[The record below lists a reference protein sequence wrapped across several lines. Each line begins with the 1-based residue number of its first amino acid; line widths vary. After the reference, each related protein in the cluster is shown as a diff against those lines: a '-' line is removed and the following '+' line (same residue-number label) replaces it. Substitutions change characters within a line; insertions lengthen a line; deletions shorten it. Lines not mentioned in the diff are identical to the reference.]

1 MKKYTYGIGASW
13 VLELRGYAG
22 VRRLVQFTVK
32 DCRLKRGV
40 EYYDVEQ
47 REQGKE
53 VQQIE
58 DMSASR
64 LHYLINFHCIEK
76 LSSGRAADYPLTA
89 AEVTEY
95 YKTLTADK
103 ERRCRLAHYVLQASK
118 AYQET
123 QQKKRSAEIQA
134 AKAEAEGDK
143 TRAAMITDQI
153 RSHTARLEEIKAGYG
168 IKDGDLTM
176 AFDCPVCKDR
186 GVLGNGEIC
195 ACAKAREKEI
205 RAFVAEELG
214 A

>member
-76 LSSGRAADYPLTA
+76 LSSGRAADYPLTP
-89 AEVTEY
+89 AEVTAFY
-95 YKTLTADK
+95 QTLTADK
-103 ERRCRLAHYVLQASK
+103 ERRCKLAHYVLQASK

-134 AKAEAEGDK
+134 AKAEAEGDEL
-143 TRAAMITDQI
+143 RAAMITDQI
-153 RSHTARLEEIKAGYG
+153 RSHTLRLEEIKAGYG
-168 IKDGDLTM
+168 IKDG
-176 AFDCPVCKDR
+176 A
-186 GVLGNGEIC
+186 GI
-195 ACAKAREKEI
+195 
-205 RAFVAEELG
+205 
-214 A
+214 

>member
-76 LSSGRAADYPLTA
+76 LSSGRAADYPLTP

-103 ERRCRLAHYVLQASK
+103 KRRKR
-118 AYQET
+118 T
-123 QQKKRSAEIQA
+123 RKRSKRNA
-134 AKAEAEGDK
+134 A
-143 TRAAMITDQI
+143 R
-153 RSHTARLEEIKAGYG
+153 RSRRRKRRRKGTNCAR
-168 IKDGDLTM
+168 
-176 AFDCPVCKDR
+176 P
-186 GVLGNGEIC
+186 
-195 ACAKAREKEI
+195 
-205 RAFVAEELG
+205 
-214 A
+214 

>member
-76 LSSGRAADYPLTA
+76 LSSGRAADYPLTP

-103 ERRCRLAHYVLQASK
+103 ARSHDHGADPQPYGASGRDQSGVRYQRRGSDNGVRLPDLQRPRRAWERRDLRMC
-118 AYQET
+118 E
-123 QQKKRSAEIQA
+123 SA
-134 AKAEAEGDK
+134 
-143 TRAAMITDQI
+143 
-153 RSHTARLEEIKAGYG
+153 
-168 IKDGDLTM
+168 
-176 AFDCPVCKDR
+176 
-186 GVLGNGEIC
+186 
-195 ACAKAREKEI
+195 
-205 RAFVAEELG
+205 
-214 A
+214 

>member
-13 VLELRGYAG
+13 VLELPGYAG
-22 VRRLVQFTVK
+22 QKRRVIYSVTAS
-32 DCRLKRGV
+32 RLKRNT
-40 EYYDVEQ
+40 EYYDLEI

-134 AKAEAEGDK
+134 AKAEAEGDE

-153 RSHTARLEEIKAGYG
+153 RSHTARLDEIKAGYG

>member
-1 MKKYTYGIGASW
+1 MKKFTYGIGASW

-76 LSSGRAADYPLTA
+76 LSSGRADGGQGTA
-89 AEVTEY
+89 LQIGALRLASVESVPGNAAKETQRGDPGGESGGGRGRIARGHDHRPDPQPY
-95 YKTLTADK
+95 GAAGRDQSGLRYQRRGSDNGVRLPRVQRPRRAW
-103 ERRCRLAHYVLQASK
+103 ERRDLCMC
-118 AYQET
+118 E
-123 QQKKRSAEIQA
+123 SA
-134 AKAEAEGDK
+134 
-143 TRAAMITDQI
+143 
-153 RSHTARLEEIKAGYG
+153 
-168 IKDGDLTM
+168 
-176 AFDCPVCKDR
+176 
-186 GVLGNGEIC
+186 
-195 ACAKAREKEI
+195 
-205 RAFVAEELG
+205 
-214 A
+214 